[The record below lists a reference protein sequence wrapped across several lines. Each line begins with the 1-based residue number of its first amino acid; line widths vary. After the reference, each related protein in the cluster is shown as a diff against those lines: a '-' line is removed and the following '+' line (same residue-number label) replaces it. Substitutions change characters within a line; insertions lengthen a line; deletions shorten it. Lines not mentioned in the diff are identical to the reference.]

1 MENVDRG
8 DFAMGLVRV
17 VALHDEATA
26 THLRATAV
34 LARRIA
40 ASMHVA
46 EQTARVIELAGLLHD
61 IGKVGV
67 SRELLGKPAELTA
80 HEWVEMR
87 RHAEAG
93 AGMLESIPTLADLAP
108 IVRAHHERID
118 GTGYPDRLRGED
130 IPLEARV
137 LAVADAFH
145 ALTTDRPYRRAI
157 LPHAALGVLR
167 SSAGTHFDVD
177 VVSATLDLFGH
188 PPDARRVCA

>member
-1 MENVDRG
+1 MENVDRAQ
-8 DFAMGLVRV
+8 FAMGLVRV

-26 THLRATAV
+26 THLCATAA

-40 ASMHVA
+40 RGMQIA
-46 EQTARVIELAGLLHD
+46 EETAEVIELAGLLHD

-67 SRELLGKPAELTA
+67 PRGLLAKPSELTER
-80 HEWVEMR
+80 EWVEMR
-87 RHAEAG
+87 THAEKG
-93 AGMLESIPTLADLAP
+93 SGMLEAVPSLADLAP

-118 GTGYPDRLRGED
+118 GAGYPDRLRGED

-145 ALTTDRPYRRAI
+145 ALTTDRPYRPAV
-157 LPHAALGVLR
+157 LPHTALSVLR
-167 SSAGTHFDVD
+167 SSAGTHFDAD
-177 VVSATLDLFGH
+177 VVCATLDLFGH